1 MRKWKAAIFFALM
14 LWSAGPAVLAVSADV
29 IQLLVISRGTPDKV
43 VNIGKDGPSQG
54 DVNLWSQPLFDGKE
68 KEQIGMSDG
77 YCIRVAATEAVH
89 QCNFTLKMKSGSI
102 YVSATQKGIT
112 GPFEGGIIGG
122 TGEYANA
129 RGEVKYSSNEDLTK
143 WTYDLRISN

>member
-1 MRKWKAAIFFALM
+1 
-14 LWSAGPAVLAVSADV
+14 
-29 IQLLVISRGTPDKV
+29 
-43 VNIGKDGPSQG
+43 
-54 DVNLWSQPLFDGKE
+54 
-68 KEQIGMSDG
+68 
-77 YCIRVAATEAVH
+77 
-89 QCNFTLKMKSGSI
+89 MKSGSI

-143 WTYDLRISN
+143 WTYDLRISK